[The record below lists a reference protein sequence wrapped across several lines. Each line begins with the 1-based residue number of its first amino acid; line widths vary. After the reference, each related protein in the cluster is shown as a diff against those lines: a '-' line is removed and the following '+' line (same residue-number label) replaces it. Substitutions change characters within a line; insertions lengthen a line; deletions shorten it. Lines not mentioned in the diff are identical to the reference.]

1 MSAENA
7 QIILVVKELGVR
19 STLAARLALIGA
31 SVTTA
36 ENFRDCAVL
45 RFDRESTLL
54 VLDQAAYEA
63 EPDRWTQSLD
73 EENGWRRLLML
84 TGEAGPPEGLDARMQ
99 WTRRYQALEALLAM
113 LHE

>member
-1 MSAENA
+1 MSVENA
-7 QIILVVKELGVR
+7 QIILVVKELGLR

-36 ENFRDCAVL
+36 ENYRDCAVR

-63 EPDRWTQSLD
+63 EPDRWIQSLD

-84 TGEAGPPEGLDARMQ
+84 TGEAGPPGALDSRIQ
-99 WTRRYQALEALLAM
+99 WARRYQAVEALLAL